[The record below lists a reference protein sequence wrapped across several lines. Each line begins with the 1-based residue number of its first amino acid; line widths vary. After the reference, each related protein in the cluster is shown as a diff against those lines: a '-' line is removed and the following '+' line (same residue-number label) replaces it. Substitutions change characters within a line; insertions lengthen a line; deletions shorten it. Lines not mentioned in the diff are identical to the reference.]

1 MCSAKDRIKTY
12 LKVSIEEIDLIEKM
26 SAGIK
31 SPQDFGQSLTGM
43 TVFRAC
49 GMSIQYITENFI
61 KIRNKVTADFFSSYK
76 QVPWK
81 AVFGMRNVIAHEY
94 TDIDDEAVFNTIHND
109 MPVLKETAEKILADL
124 DAGKLDSYINDY

>member
-1 MCSAKDRIKTY
+1 MCSSKDRIKTY

-31 SPQDFGQSLTGM
+31 SPQDFGQSITGM

-81 AVFGMRNVIAHEY
+81 AVFGMRNLIAHEY

-124 DAGKLDSYINDY
+124 DEGKLDRYIND

>member
-109 MPVLKETAEKILADL
+109 MLVLKETAEKILADL
-124 DAGKLDSYINDY
+124 DEGKLDSYIND

>member
-12 LKVSIEEIDLIEKM
+12 LKVSIEEINLIEKM

-31 SPQDFGQSLTGM
+31 SPQDFGQSITGM

-109 MPVLKETAEKILADL
+109 MPVLKETAGKILADL
-124 DAGKLDSYINDY
+124 DAGKLDRYIND

>member
-12 LKVSIEEIDLIEKM
+12 LKVSVEEINLIEKM

-31 SPQDFGQSLTGM
+31 SPQDFGQSITGM

-124 DAGKLDSYINDY
+124 DEGKLDRYINE

>member
-12 LKVSIEEIDLIEKM
+12 LKVSIEEINLIEKM

-31 SPQDFGQSLTGM
+31 SPQDFGQSITGM

-49 GMSIQYITENFI
+49 GMSIQYVTENFI

-124 DAGKLDSYINDY
+124 GEGKLDRYIND

>member
-31 SPQDFGQSLTGM
+31 SPQDFGQSITGM

-61 KIRNKVTADFFSSYK
+61 KIRNKVAADFFSSYK

-109 MPVLKETAEKILADL
+109 MPVLKETAEKILVDL
-124 DAGKLDSYINDY
+124 DEGKLDRYIND

>member
-1 MCSAKDRIKTY
+1 MCSSKDRIKTY

-31 SPQDFGQSLTGM
+31 SPQDFGQSITGM

-61 KIRNKVTADFFSSYK
+61 KIRNKVTSDFFSSYK

-81 AVFGMRNVIAHEY
+81 AVFSMRNVIAHEY

-124 DAGKLDSYINDY
+124 DEGKLDRYIND

>member
-12 LKVSIEEIDLIEKM
+12 LEVSIEEIDLIEKM

-124 DAGKLDSYINDY
+124 DAGKLDSYIND

>member
-81 AVFGMRNVIAHEY
+81 AAFGMRNVIAHEY
-94 TDIDDEAVFNTIHND
+94 TDIDDDAVFNTIHND

-124 DAGKLDSYINDY
+124 DEGKLDRYIND

>member
-1 MCSAKDRIKTY
+1 MYSAKDRIKTY

-124 DAGKLDSYINDY
+124 DEGKLDRYINE

>member
-109 MPVLKETAEKILADL
+109 MPILKETAEKILADL
-124 DAGKLDSYINDY
+124 DEGKLDRYIND

>member
-12 LKVSIEEIDLIEKM
+12 LKVSIEEINLIEKM

-31 SPQDFGQSLTGM
+31 SPQDFGQSITGM

-109 MPVLKETAEKILADL
+109 MPVLKETSEKILADL
-124 DAGKLDSYINDY
+124 DEGKLDRYIND

>member
-31 SPQDFGQSLTGM
+31 SPQDFGQSITGT

-124 DAGKLDSYINDY
+124 DEGKLDRYIND

>member
-12 LKVSIEEIDLIEKM
+12 LKVSIEEIDLTEKM

-124 DAGKLDSYINDY
+124 DAGKLDSYIND

>member
-12 LKVSIEEIDLIEKM
+12 LKVSIEEINLIEKM

-31 SPQDFGQSLTGM
+31 SPQDFGQSITGM

-76 QVPWK
+76 QVSWK

-109 MPVLKETAEKILADL
+109 MPVLKETAEKILAEL
-124 DAGKLDSYINDY
+124 DEGKLDRYIND

>member
-1 MCSAKDRIKTY
+1 MCSSKDRIKTC

-31 SPQDFGQSLTGM
+31 SPQDFGQSITGM

-124 DAGKLDSYINDY
+124 DEGKLDRYIND

>member
-12 LKVSIEEIDLIEKM
+12 LKVSIGEIDLIEKM

-109 MPVLKETAEKILADL
+109 MPVLKETAEKILAEL
-124 DAGKLDSYINDY
+124 DAGKLDSYIND

>member
-49 GMSIQYITENFI
+49 GMSIQHITENFI

-124 DAGKLDSYINDY
+124 DAGKLDSYIND

>member
-1 MCSAKDRIKTY
+1 MCSSKDRIKTY

-109 MPVLKETAEKILADL
+109 MPILKETAEKILADL
-124 DAGKLDSYINDY
+124 DAGKLDSYIND

>member
-31 SPQDFGQSLTGM
+31 SPQDFGQSITGM

-94 TDIDDEAVFNTIHND
+94 TDIDDEAVFNTIHDD

-124 DAGKLDSYINDY
+124 DEGKLDSYIND

>member
-12 LKVSIEEIDLIEKM
+12 LKVFIEEINLIEKM

-31 SPQDFGQSLTGM
+31 SPQDFGQSITGM

-124 DAGKLDSYINDY
+124 DEGKLDRYIND

>member
-124 DAGKLDSYINDY
+124 DAGKLDGYIND